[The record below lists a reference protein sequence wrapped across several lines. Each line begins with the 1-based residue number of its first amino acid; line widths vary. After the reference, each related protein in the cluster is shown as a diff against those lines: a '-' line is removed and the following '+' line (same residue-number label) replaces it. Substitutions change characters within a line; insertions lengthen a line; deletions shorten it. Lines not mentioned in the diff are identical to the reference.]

1 MDWNY
6 AGLEDKESQ
15 KAFDKVLEKN
25 GIYWSNQKQYQVK
38 KVKKT
43 AVQVPKIKFR

>member
-25 GIYWSNQKQYQVK
+25 GIYWSNQKQY
-38 KVKKT
+38 
-43 AVQVPKIKFR
+43 